1 MLQMCKKIYYFRRN
15 PIKFIWYNQI
25 LGSQNLVIKIR
36 GLNYARAKSHHTGS
50 IYFSFYFF
58 GVVYYWSLINHYLRS
73 QAHQSILDRAQL
85 GSSSSTQFVSSPLK
99 WIDTTFSFF
108 CFFSNIL
115 GGCLVY
121 VFKRPFSIFKQYF
134 THFNIFFHLQVFS
147 QMFLNNNF

>member
-36 GLNYARAKSHHTGS
+36 GLNYARVKSHHTGS

-58 GVVYYWSLINHYLRS
+58 EVVYYWSLINHYLRS
-73 QAHQSILDRAQL
+73 QAQQSILDRAQL

-115 GGCLVY
+115 MTQFFFFWRRVSNLWHLHGSLL
-121 VFKRPFSIFKQYF
+121 SDEA
-134 THFNIFFHLQVFS
+134 TNHFFV
-147 QMFLNNNF
+147 